1 MVEKEKYGATVE
13 TGEVTVMELLTREL
27 LGIDIEHE
35 QVSVEDQVE
44 LFLEDCED
52 EGVSPLEVLG
62 YILLEGKGEMVEP
75 LVIESCKEAC
85 KLSQETVQEDMEYS
99 RELMNQIDDL
109 KEVGDWGINS
119 TTNKFIAICL
129 EEGRSP
135 IKVFGREFLK
145 GGRPDS
151 KDLVILNRILNN
163 YNDWTPVEIEKLLQ
177 RRGAIGYNFWYI
189 KDTSSF
195 KA

>member
-1 MVEKEKYGATVE
+1 MTEKKEHDVTVE
-13 TGEVTVMELLTREL
+13 TGGVTVMELLTREL
-27 LGIDIEHE
+27 LDIDTEHA
-35 QVSVEDQVE
+35 QVSVKDQVE
-44 LFLEDCED
+44 LFLEDCEE

-62 YILLEGKGEMVEP
+62 HILLEGKEWLVDP
-75 LVIESCKEAC
+75 LVMEDCKEAC
-85 KLSQETVQEDMEYS
+85 KLSLKTVQNDIEYS
-99 RELMNQIDDL
+99 TELMNQIDDL

-119 TTNKFIAICL
+119 TTNKFVAICL

-163 YNDWTPVEIEKLLQ
+163 YND
-177 RRGAIGYNFWYI
+177 
-189 KDTSSF
+189 
-195 KA
+195 